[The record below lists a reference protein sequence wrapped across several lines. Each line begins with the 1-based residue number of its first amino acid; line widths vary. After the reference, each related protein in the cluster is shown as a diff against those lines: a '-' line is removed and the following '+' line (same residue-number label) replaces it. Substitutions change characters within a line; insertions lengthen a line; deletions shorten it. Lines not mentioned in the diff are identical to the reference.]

1 MKFETGKAYK
11 IYIKNV
17 GRIKIHVLA
26 IVDDDQIVYKYYSLN
41 RQQWVYRVESNYMIN
56 YNIELNKAS
65 RAS

>member
-41 RQQWVYRVESNYMIN
+41 RQQWVYRAESNYMIN